1 MNAAVRAED
10 LFDFRSPDYVSI
22 FQARID
28 RLNRIRKNPSQVPYL
43 RAYYREHIADFINDW
58 GCTLDPRNVARGLP
72 AFLPFVL
79 MPKQRELVDWII
91 PRWKKNESGIVEKS
105 RDVGASWT
113 AMAVSISLCLFYDGI
128 AVGFGSAK
136 EDKLDRSGDP
146 DTLFAKGRMFIEGL
160 PPEFRAGFN
169 GDKDSLYM
177 RMIFR
182 ATGSSITGEA
192 GDNIGRGGRK
202 SIFLV
207 DESAHLEHPELVDAS
222 LIANTDC
229 RIDLSSVNGM
239 DNSFARRR
247 HSGNYP
253 VFTFHYRDDLRKD
266 DEWRERKQATTDTIT
281 WNAEYELD
289 YLASR
294 EGVIIPPAHVQ
305 AAIDAHKKLGI
316 TPSGAKEGA
325 LDVADE
331 GKDLNAFAAR
341 HGILVTHC
349 EAWRGKGSFL
359 HETAERAY
367 LLADEMLLEN
377 FCYDAEAMGAGIRS
391 DVERIE
397 QRRKTERLRR
407 VKVHPYRGSAEVFNP
422 GTIVPGTERTAKDMF
437 QNFKAQSHWELKRR
451 FAETA
456 RAVLEGAED
465 YDPELI
471 ISIDS
476 TIPDLSK
483 LCIELSQAQWKISA
497 TGKLMVDKKPEGAAS
512 PNMADSVVMLMAPRA
527 RAMKISDSVF
537 DEFDPRTRVF

>member
-10 LFDFRSPDYVSI
+10 LFDFRDPDYVSI

-28 RLNRIRKNPSQVPYL
+28 RLNRIRKNPSQLPAL
-43 RAYYREHIADFINDW
+43 RAYYRDHIADFINDW
-58 GCTLDPRNVARGLP
+58 GCTLDPRNVAQGQP

-79 MPKQRELVDWII
+79 MPKQRELVEWIVA
-91 PRWKKNESGIVEKS
+91 RWKNNEPGIVEKS
-105 RDVGASWT
+105 RDVGASWL
-113 AMAVSISLCLFYDGI
+113 AMAVAISLCLFHDGVAI
-128 AVGFGSAK
+128 GFGSAK

-146 DTLFAKGRMFIEGL
+146 DTLFAKGRAFVESL
-160 PPEFRAGFN
+160 PEEFRAGFN
-169 GDKDSLYM
+169 SDKDSLYM

-182 ATGSSITGEA
+182 HSRSSITGEA

-202 SIFLV
+202 SIFII
-207 DESAHLEHPELVDAS
+207 DEAAHLEHPELVDAS

-229 RIDLSSVNGM
+229 RIDMSSVNGM

-266 DEWRERKQATTDTIT
+266 EEWRKRKIETTDLVT

-316 TPSGAKEGA
+316 EPTGVKEGA

-341 HGILVTHC
+341 HGCLVTHC

-359 HETAERAY
+359 HATAERAY
-367 LLADEMLLEN
+367 LLADEMLLES

-397 QRRKTERLRR
+397 QRRKAERLRK
-407 VKVHPYRGSAEVFNP
+407 VKVYPYRGSGEILRP
-422 GTIVPGTERTAKDMF
+422 DEQVPGTQRTAKDMF

-451 FAETA
+451 FEETA
-456 RAVLEGAED
+456 RAVLEGGD
-465 YDPELI
+465 YDPDLI
-471 ISIDS
+471 ISLDS
-476 TIPDLSK
+476 EIPELSK
-483 LCIELSQAQWKISA
+483 LCVELSQAQWKISA
-497 TGKLMVDKKPEGAAS
+497 NGKMMVDKKPDGAAS
-512 PNMADSVVMLMAPRA
+512 PNMADSVVMLMAPRV

>member
-10 LFDFRSPDYVSI
+10 LFDFKRPDYVSI

-28 RLNRIRKNPSQVPYL
+28 RLNRIRKNPSQVAYL

-91 PRWKKNESGIVEKS
+91 ARWKKNESGIVEKS

-316 TPSGAKEGA
+316 KPSGAKEGA

-349 EAWRGKGSFL
+349 ESWRGKGSFL

-367 LLADEMLLEN
+367 LIADELLLES

-391 DVERIE
+391 DVERIN
-397 QRRKTERLRR
+397 QRRAKERLRK
-407 VKVHPYRGSAEVFNP
+407 VKVNPYRGSAEVFNP
-422 GTIVPGTERTAKDMF
+422 GAIVPGTERTAKDMF

-476 TIPDLSK
+476 AIPDLSK

-512 PNMADSVVMLMAPRA
+512 PNMADSIVMLMAPRA
-527 RAMKISDSVF
+527 RAMRISDSVF